1 MMKIINETTSSITVE
16 IKKKVLT
23 ITAEDQLNITV
34 GSQMPEFT
42 YKVEG
47 LVEGDKLVEP
57 PIITAQTENTNR
69 VGEYEIM
76 ISGSDLT
83 NRESYQIVYVNG
95 KMTIIDNREDAT
107 IIEDTAKEEGKKE
120 TEVIKHTEVPNT
132 SSVQVNVKLVPSN
145 TEPEEQPLQEETQE
159 VATTKDN
166 PVSTKYLDRVDDKV
180 TQNNQKALATVLRC
194 VAVGGVGAAGAT
206 SIGIFRKRRFRK

>member
-95 KMTIIDNREDAT
+95 K
-107 IIEDTAKEEGKKE
+107 
-120 TEVIKHTEVPNT
+120 
-132 SSVQVNVKLVPSN
+132 
-145 TEPEEQPLQEETQE
+145 
-159 VATTKDN
+159 
-166 PVSTKYLDRVDDKV
+166 
-180 TQNNQKALATVLRC
+180 
-194 VAVGGVGAAGAT
+194 
-206 SIGIFRKRRFRK
+206 